1 MTVLEGHVTTSY
13 VVMCILF
20 FTACVCVFSSLAL
33 KLVLYELCYL
43 FFLTVDN
50 RRENIKFSWMVFK
63 VWGTRKLH
71 RVKRKLATWTLH
83 RLVLDIN
90 TLIIS
95 EDNNE
100 MEFSWQPFASKPCLN
115 YLFFSFFQP
124 SNQDQPGPFPWDSM
138 DQHFLWWFLGHS
150 SDPQRQPQVLPST
163 LHTLFPP

>member
-63 VWGTRKLH
+63 VWGTRELH
-71 RVKRKLATWTLH
+71 RVKRKLATLHERYTDLCWTS
-83 RLVLDIN
+83 I
-90 TLIIS
+90 
-95 EDNNE
+95 
-100 MEFSWQPFASKPCLN
+100 P
-115 YLFFSFFQP
+115 
-124 SNQDQPGPFPWDSM
+124 
-138 DQHFLWWFLGHS
+138 
-150 SDPQRQPQVLPST
+150 
-163 LHTLFPP
+163 